1 MKSLLTNCYY
11 ETGINLTLILE
22 LTLPFGATCIVQPSG
37 SPSVFMVLFAGAL
50 AELDPLAPLP
60 ASGTEIELDLVEAA
74 VDVAE
79 VDPDVV
85 DGAGAG
91 EDSPSIVKVC
101 VRSMYEE
108 SLSLTG
114 LVETEADAFGLVSSI
129 LIWTRRL

>member
-1 MKSLLTNCYY
+1 MHVIKLF
-11 ETGINLTLILE
+11 EF
-22 LTLPFGATCIVQPSG
+22 TLPFGATCIVQPSG
-37 SPSVFMVLFAGAL
+37 KPSIFMGLFAAAL
-50 AELDPLAPLP
+50 VELDPLAPLP

-74 VDVAE
+74 VDVVEE

-91 EDSPSIVKVC
+91 DDSPSIVKVC
-101 VRSMYEE
+101 VRSMYEPE

>member
-1 MKSLLTNCYY
+1 
-11 ETGINLTLILE
+11 
-22 LTLPFGATCIVQPSG
+22 
-37 SPSVFMVLFAGAL
+37 MVLFAGAL
-50 AELDPLAPLP
+50 VELDPLAPLP
-60 ASGTEIELDLVEAA
+60 ASGTDIELDLVEAA
-74 VDVAE
+74 VDVEE

-91 EDSPSIVKVC
+91 DVSPSIVKVC
-101 VRSMYEE
+101 VRSMYEPE